1 MSRCS
6 SGCACRRRR
15 FSQAYFDPVDGVPV
29 AVGAAPRLTTVHQL
43 LSEMASSEDELALA
57 LDRGERVPQPGPE
70 IATKLAARR
79 STTPPA
85 S

>member
-1 MSRCS
+1 
-6 SGCACRRRR
+6 
-15 FSQAYFDPVDGVPV
+15 
-29 AVGAAPRLTTVHQL
+29 
-43 LSEMASSEDELALA
+43 MASSEDELALA